1 MTSPLDRL
9 TARRSRKH
17 IGSDRIPT
25 SAHVLRRVSWIL
37 LVRES
42 GQQLWTHCCAVS
54 GTSKWNL
61 ASREPTTTP
70 PRAWNARAIGMSA
83 SGWRRNASRGDQ
95 DSVRTER
102 AGPSGLP
109 SHPTR
114 PDRAACVGM
123 RLRSRALR
131 PSHSPSG
138 DCGSIQSIFLLP
150 VKVAIGTPSRNAI
163 RVEAVAE
170 TRSPKQTTP
179 VRFSGSAAL
188 SVTIAPSA
196 GARRTLRSVSTA
208 SGSAYCSPVK
218 PATNRP
224 PRISPRASRRW
235 NSRKRSRH
243 GTVIDSR
250 ASSGLN
256 TTP

>member
-1 MTSPLDRL
+1 MTAYVL
-9 TARRSRKH
+9 RSVSWMGLVPEFRCQL
-17 IGSDRIPT
+17 
-25 SAHVLRRVSWIL
+25 SAHHHGD
-37 LVRES
+37 S
-42 GQQLWTHCCAVS
+42 GA
-54 GTSKWNL
+54 SKWIPPAGNPRRL
-61 ASREPTTTP
+61 HREPGL
-70 PRAWNARAIGMSA
+70 ARAIEMSA
-83 SGWRRNASRGDQ
+83 SARRRNASRSDQ
-95 DSVRTER
+95 NSVRMEQL
-102 AGPSGLP
+102 GPP
-109 SHPTR
+109 THPTR
-114 PDRAACVGM
+114 PVRTGSGGI
-123 RLRSRALR
+123 RLRSSALR

-138 DCGSIQSIFLLP
+138 VCGSIQSIFLLP
-150 VKVAIGTPSRNAI
+150 VKVPMGTPSRNAI

-170 TRSPKQTTP
+170 TRSPKQTIA

-196 GARRTLRSVSTA
+196 GARRTRRRVSTA

-224 PRISPRASRRW
+224 PRISPRASRRR
-235 NSRKRSRH
+235 NSRRRSRH

>member
-1 MTSPLDRL
+1 MV
-9 TARRSRKH
+9 A
-17 IGSDRIPT
+17 PT
-25 SAHVLRRVSWIL
+25 PA
-37 LVRES
+37 
-42 GQQLWTHCCAVS
+42 
-54 GTSKWNL
+54 
-61 ASREPTTTP
+61 
-70 PRAWNARAIGMSA
+70 
-83 SGWRRNASRGDQ
+83 
-95 DSVRTER
+95 
-102 AGPSGLP
+102 LP
-109 SHPTR
+109 SRYRPAGNPRRLHQDLGALDSSGCRHPPDTETHREANRTPFEWSNPTHRAHPPHTTR
-114 PDRAACVGM
+114 PDRAGSAGI
-123 RLRSRALR
+123 RLRSSALR

-150 VKVAIGTPSRNAI
+150 VSVAKGTPSRNAI

-170 TRSPKQTTP
+170 TRSPRQTTP

-188 SVTIAPSA
+188 KVTMAPST
-196 GARRTLRSVSTA
+196 GARRTRRRVSTA

-224 PRISPRASRRW
+224 PRISPRASRRR
-235 NSRKRSRH
+235 NSRRRSRH